1 MTYRILEKFGIP
13 KSQIN
18 ATPDFKFEFWRPS
31 RSEQGSLAA
40 VPQHEKDKQ
49 KKTRHRQHINQCL

>member
-1 MTYRILEKFGIP
+1 M
-13 KSQIN
+13 SQIN